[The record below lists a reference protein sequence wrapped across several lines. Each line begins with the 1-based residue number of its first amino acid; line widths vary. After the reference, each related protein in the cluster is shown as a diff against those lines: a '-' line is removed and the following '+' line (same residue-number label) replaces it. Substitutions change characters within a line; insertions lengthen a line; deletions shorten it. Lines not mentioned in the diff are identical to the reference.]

1 MALFDT
7 KRHKLHLERSR
18 KLFENHRFLYDDLAA
33 ELIDRLQ
40 DIKRNFHNILDLST
54 YPIPLDCLKG
64 SIKHYSPPFA
74 PPLTQTEE
82 NYDLIISNLA
92 LHWVEDIPSFFNDI
106 RQSLKPDGLFLAN
119 FFGGDSLHELRT
131 SLMEAELQL
140 TGGASLRTAP
150 MTRIQDAPTLLGRA
164 GFALPV
170 VDNERLTITYPS
182 LKRLVED
189 LRGMGET
196 LKTTEKNPFLRKL
209 FLLAEEI
216 YRTKFGLDDG
226 TLPVTV
232 DLITLTGWEP
242 CKSQRAPLKRGSATT
257 SLNKALGTF

>member
-1 MALFDT
+1 M
-7 KRHKLHLERSR
+7 
-18 KLFENHRFLYDDLAA
+18 FENHRFLYDDLAA

-54 YPIPLDCLKG
+54 YPLPLDNLNGC
-64 SIKHYSPPFA
+64 IKHCSPPFKL
-74 PPLTQTEE
+74 PLAHDEPC
-82 NYDLIISNLA
+82 YDLVISNLA
-92 LHWVEDIPSFFNDI
+92 LHWVEDIPGLLNHI
-106 RQSLKPDGLFLAN
+106 RQSLMPDGLFLAS

-150 MTRIQDAPTLLGRA
+150 MTRIQDAPTLLGRT

-170 VDNERLTITYPS
+170 VDSERLTITYPTVKA
-182 LKRLVED
+182 LIQD

-196 LKTTEKNPFLRKL
+196 LKSPNKAPFSRQL
-209 FLLAEEI
+209 FQEAERI
-216 YRTKFGLDDG
+216 YRRKFGREDD

-232 DLITLTGWEP
+232 DVITLTGWSPSENQP
-242 CKSQRAPLKRGSATT
+242 LPLKRGSATT
-257 SLNKALGTF
+257 SLKKALS

>member
-1 MALFDT
+1 MALFDP
-7 KRHKLHLERSR
+7 KRHKLHLERSQS
-18 KLFENHRFLYDDLAA
+18 LFENHRFLYDDLAA

-54 YPIPLDCLKG
+54 YPLPLSRLKG
-64 SIKHYSPPFA
+64 CIKHCPPPFKV
-74 PPLTQTEE
+74 PVTQDEAC
-82 NYDLIISNLA
+82 YDLVISNLA
-92 LHWVEDIPSFFNDI
+92 LHWVEDIPGLLNHI
-106 RQSLKPDGLFLAN
+106 RRSLKPDGLFLAN
-119 FFGGDSLHELRT
+119 FFGGDTLHELRT

-150 MTRIQDAPTLLGRA
+150 MTRIQDAPMLLGRA

-170 VDNERLTITYPS
+170 VDSERLTITYPF

-196 LKTTEKNPFLRKL
+196 LKTNERNPFSRRL
-209 FLLAEEI
+209 FQEAEEV
-216 YRTKFGLDDG
+216 YRRKFGREDG

-232 DLITLTGWEP
+232 DVITLTGWSPSE
-242 CKSQRAPLKRGSATT
+242 SQPVPLKRGSAKA
-257 SLNKALGTF
+257 SLRDALS

>member
-1 MALFDT
+1 MALFDP

-18 KLFENHRFLYDDLAA
+18 SLFENHRFLYDDLAA

-54 YPIPLDCLKG
+54 YPLPLGNLNSC
-64 SIKHYSPPFA
+64 IKHSSPPFKL
-74 PPLTQTEE
+74 PLAHDEGC
-82 NYDLIISNLA
+82 YDLVISNLT
-92 LHWVEDIPSFFNDI
+92 LHWVEDIPGLLNHI
-106 RQSLKPDGLFLAN
+106 RRSLKPDGLFLAN

-150 MTRIQDAPTLLGRA
+150 MTRIQDAPTLLGRT

-170 VDNERLTITYPS
+170 VDNERLMITYPT
-182 LKRLVED
+182 LKALIED

-196 LKTTEKNPFLRKL
+196 LKLANRTPFSRQL
-209 FLLAEEI
+209 FKEAEAI
-216 YRTKFGLDDG
+216 YRRKFGHKDG

-232 DLITLTGWEP
+232 DVITLTGWSP
-242 CKSQRAPLKRGSATT
+242 CKNQPVPLKRGSAKS
-257 SLNKALGTF
+257 SLKDALT